1 MRKSIL
7 ILLILLFSCQ
17 KDFYLEDLIKAES
30 QISSLN
36 LKIQDLEKSQEELLE
51 RISNL
56 LNEKASLLENNQEL
70 SNQISQ
76 LQKDLTNSS
85 ISLEE
90 ALNRLEDYEVKIALL
105 EKWGN
110 IEGGEYVPVHE
121 FLATPSSESEL
132 VVPVIIIN
140 YIPSIDGVTITDKF
154 AELDAVRDYGNQVKY
169 GLPVSAVK
177 ALWLGSDIRQKWAL
191 EEGSRY
197 HGQEDSTKKPYLGFE
212 ILADIVLYNIDF
224 DSQGQVDYFK
234 MFERID
240 LATKVEALGVKEV
253 WFNHFPD
260 NYVVPES
267 NMSSPHKL
275 FNHHGVIT
283 SDVSNSYRYDND
295 LPIYQKT
302 YVVYGNTGWY
312 ANNIHNHGHQ
322 IEAQLA
328 IWETY
333 RNSTDL
339 AYLFYQ
345 KWGGFPEGKPQPY
358 FRGGRVGLVH
368 SPPNAEFD
376 YDYDNETFVDS
387 DILDWKPSGGT
398 KKPINK
404 NAWHYPRVMP
414 VHIPKIPTDL
424 HQRWSSWT
432 EASNHVGGDPQGG
445 WLIYWMQSI
454 PSKNN
459 NIPYD
464 YNGVDYTITNWWD
477 IIYKWD
483 ETIMNNRNLFE

>member
-7 ILLILLFSCQ
+7 FLLILLFSCQ
-17 KDFYLEDLIKAES
+17 KDFYLEDLRKAES

-70 SNQISQ
+70 SNQISK
-76 LQKDLTNSS
+76 LQEDLTNSS

-90 ALNRLEDYEVKIALL
+90 ALNLLEDYEVKIALL

-110 IEGGEYVPVHE
+110 LEDGEYVPVHE
-121 FLATPSSESEL
+121 FLATPSPDSEL
-132 VVPVIIIN
+132 IIPVIIIN
-140 YIPSIDGVTITDKF
+140 YIPSIDGATITNKF

-169 GLPVSAVK
+169 GLPVDTVK
-177 ALWLGSDIRQKWAL
+177 NYWLGSDIRQKWGM

-197 HGQEDSTKKPYLGFE
+197 HGQENSTKKPYLGFN
-212 ILADIVLYNIDF
+212 IIADINLYKMDF
-224 DSQGQVDYFK
+224 TESGEIDYFK
-234 MFERID
+234 LFERID
-240 LATKVEALGVKEV
+240 LRNKVENLGVKEI

-260 NYVVPES
+260 GYSIPES
-267 NMSSPHKL
+267 NMSSPHKIFTHNGRL
-275 FNHHGVIT
+275 T
-283 SDVSNSYRYDND
+283 SDVSNSYRYDDD
-295 LPIYQKT
+295 LPIYNQT
-302 YVVYGNTGWY
+302 YVVYGQTGWY

-322 IEAQLA
+322 IEAQLS
-328 IWETY
+328 IWEMY
-333 RNSTDL
+333 RNNYDL
-339 AYLFYQ
+339 SYLFFQ
-345 KWGGFPEGKPQPY
+345 KFGGYPEGEPAPY
-358 FRGGRVGLVH
+358 YRGGRVGLVH
-368 SPPNAEFD
+368 YPPNADGD
-376 YDYDNETFVDS
+376 YHYDSDVYVES
-387 DILDWKPSGGT
+387 DILDWIPNGGGNKT
-398 KKPINK
+398 LINK
-404 NAWHYPRVMP
+404 NAWHYERTMP
-414 VHIPKIPTDL
+414 VQTPSITD
-424 HQRWSSWT
+424 HQKWGSYGG
-432 EASNHVGGDPQGG
+432 SNRIGGDPHGG

-464 YNGVDYTITNWWD
+464 HNGVDYTITNWWD